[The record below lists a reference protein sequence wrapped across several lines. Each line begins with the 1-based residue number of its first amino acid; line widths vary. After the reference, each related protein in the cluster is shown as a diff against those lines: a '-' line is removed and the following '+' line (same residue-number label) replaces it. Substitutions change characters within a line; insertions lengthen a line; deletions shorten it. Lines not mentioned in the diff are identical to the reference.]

1 MGSVTDA
8 DLDGMHVLRTDMMTP
23 GGEETARLELA
34 EEQRVVFEARYS
46 SRCLQ
51 KAERIWNGI

>member
-8 DLDGMHVLRTDMMTP
+8 DLDGMHVLRTYMMTP

-34 EEQRVVFEARYS
+34 EEQRVVFEAICS
-46 SRCLQ
+46 LRCLP
-51 KAERIWNGI
+51 KAERTWNGI